1 MQSLSYIGPGTW
13 NKLPNNLNKTA
24 TSVNC
29 FKYNIKK
36 YFRNGHLQ
44 YKTIISE
51 NVPSAAQVKNFFVLL
66 ENT

>member
-1 MQSLSYIGPGTW
+1 MQSLPYIGPGTW

-36 YFRNGHLQ
+36 YFLNGHL
-44 YKTIISE
+44 
-51 NVPSAAQVKNFFVLL
+51 
-66 ENT
+66 

>member
-13 NKLPNNLNKTA
+13 NKLPNNLDKTA

-36 YFRNGHLQ
+36 NFLNGHPQ
-44 YKTIISE
+44 YKTIIFE
-51 NVPSAAQVKNFFVLL
+51 NVPSEAQVKNFFVLL
-66 ENT
+66 ENN